1 MCTVHCKST
10 NKMFSSL
17 NVGSVQ
23 VGMEEVSLQSFLI
36 KCKSLATVVE
46 SNKQGTVHVC
56 VSTVVK
62 KDII

>member
-1 MCTVHCKST
+1 
-10 NKMFSSL
+10 MFSSL